1 MKRNIHI
8 RIFSALVA
16 LWYVLCVSGFDV
28 HTCRHTG
35 DSVVRLLAEGIEC
48 SDVHPDDH
56 CHSCHHSC
64 HYGYEDEGCNS
75 EEVESDDT
83 CCYNEISVLAIPGLS
98 AKNDEHHQHH
108 HYSCHC
114 GFCPLMES
122 VDTVLPDIFRG
133 FIRPVRIPVPSDA
146 LRTILSKIGFWRI

>member
-8 RIFSALVA
+8 KLFSALVA

-56 CHSCHHSC
+56 CHSCHHTC
-64 HYGYEDEGCNS
+64 HSGCETEECTS
-75 EEVESDDT
+75 EELESDNS
-83 CCYNEISVLAIPGLS
+83 CCFNEISVLVVPGIS
-98 AKNDEHHQHH
+98 PKGDGHNNHHF
-108 HYSCHC
+108 SCHC
-114 GFCPLMES
+114 GHCPLVES
-122 VDTVLPDIFRG
+122 FETILPDIYRG
-133 FIRPVRIPVPSDA
+133 FTRPVRIPVPSDA
-146 LRTILSKIGFWRI
+146 VRTILSKFGFWRI